1 MFSAFIFLLCFVGP
15 ALSGSLAVKSRW
27 IVDETGGTRVKLACV
42 NWVSHLQPMVTEG
55 LSRQPLKYITST
67 IVSQGFNCVRLTWA
81 TFMVTNPANRNQT
94 VQGSLNSLNLS
105 DAAAAMAVSN
115 PEFLDLTLMDSYKRV
130 VAGLG
135 EAGLMVIL
143 DNHISRPQWC
153 CGYNDGN
160 GFFGDADF
168 DPGVWIQGLS
178 AMATAFK
185 GTAAVVGM
193 SLRNE
198 LRGSRANAADWY
210 KYMQQGAQAVHDA
223 NPDVLVI
230 MSGLNYDA
238 DLKFLASKPVSLE
251 FSNKIVYEMHWYS
264 FTDGK
269 AWENMPA
276 NKLCGTVT
284 SRVNDHT
291 AFVAKTLSPPA
302 PLFIS
307 EFGIDERGTNV
318 GDNRFINCFLAFAA
332 EGDFD
337 WALWTLQG
345 SYYIRNGQ
353 PGFEETY
360 GIFNGRWD
368 DLRDPPFVSR
378 LKSLQKPFQE
388 SFSSS
393 EPLYKTLYHPATGQ
407 CLATSGE
414 GGLKLDSCDS
424 PTLFEYKSPQGAFTL
439 SDESS
444 TCIAAKGPGLAA
456 ELSTQCAASNSKW
469 QRVSSSNLQVSVTLS
484 VNGTSQM
491 LCLDGKSSPQVLTND
506 CICLKDSD
514 CRKDENPEMQW
525 FKLITTNRKGSS
537 S

>member
-1 MFSAFIFLLCFVGP
+1 MFCVFIFLLCFART

-27 IVDETGGTRVKLACV
+27 IVDEAGGTRVKLACV

-55 LSRQPLKYITST
+55 LNRQPLKYITNT
-67 IVSQGFNCVRLTWA
+67 IASQGFNCVRLTWA
-81 TFMVTNPANRNQT
+81 TFMVTNPANRNLT
-94 VQGSLNSLNLS
+94 VEASLNSLNLS

-115 PEFLDLTLMDSYKRV
+115 PEFLDLTLMDAFKRV

-143 DNHISRPQWC
+143 DNQISRPEWC
-153 CGYNDGN
+153 CGLNDGN
-160 GFFGDADF
+160 GFFGDSDF

-185 GTAAVVGM
+185 GITAVVGM

-198 LRGSRANAADWY
+198 LRGPRSNTADWY
-210 KYMQQGAQAVHDA
+210 KYMQQGAQAVHEA

-238 DLKFLASKPVSLE
+238 DLKFLASKPVNLA
-251 FSNKIVYEMHWYS
+251 FTNKIVYEMHWYS

-269 AWENMPA
+269 AWERTPA
-276 NKLCGTVT
+276 NQLCGTVT
-284 SRVNDHT
+284 ARINDHI

-307 EFGIDERGTNV
+307 EFGIDGRGTNV
-318 GDNRFINCFLAFAA
+318 GDNRYINCFFAFAA
-332 EGDFD
+332 DGDFD

-353 PGFEETY
+353 PNFEETY
-360 GIFNGRWD
+360 GIFNVRWD
-368 DLRDPPFVSR
+368 GIRNPTFVSR
-378 LKSLQKPFQE
+378 LQSLQKPIQE
-388 SFSSS
+388 PFSSQ
-393 EPLYKTLYHPATGQ
+393 EALYKTLYHPGTGL
-407 CLATSGE
+407 CLANSDE
-414 GGLKLDSCDS
+414 GGLRLDSCDS
-424 PTLFEYKSPQGAFTL
+424 PTLFEYKSPQSAITL
-439 SDESS
+439 SDKSS
-444 TCIAAKGPGLAA
+444 MCIAAQGPGMAA
-456 ELSTQCAASNSKW
+456 ELSTQCSAPNTQW
-469 QRVSSSNLQVSVTLS
+469 QTVSSSNLQVAVTLS

-491 LCLDGKSSPQVLTND
+491 LCLDGKSSPQVLTNA
-506 CICLKDSD
+506 CICLKNSN
-514 CRKDENPEMQW
+514 CSTDEDPEMQW
-525 FKLITTNRKGSS
+525 FKLITTNRGGSS